1 MDVFQRCKVYAYKK
15 EAPLKLLNY
24 LPARIIVLPLN
35 TLFPSYTFPSCIQN
49 LYMSF
54 SQMEENLLSTKALLE
69 KAQSIASD
77 AETRAEV
84 ASKQVCD
91 TL

>member
-1 MDVFQRCKVYAYKK
+1 
-15 EAPLKLLNY
+15 
-24 LPARIIVLPLN
+24 
-35 TLFPSYTFPSCIQN
+35 
-49 LYMSF
+49 
-54 SQMEENLLSTKALLE
+54 MEESLLSTKALLE

-91 TL
+91 IL